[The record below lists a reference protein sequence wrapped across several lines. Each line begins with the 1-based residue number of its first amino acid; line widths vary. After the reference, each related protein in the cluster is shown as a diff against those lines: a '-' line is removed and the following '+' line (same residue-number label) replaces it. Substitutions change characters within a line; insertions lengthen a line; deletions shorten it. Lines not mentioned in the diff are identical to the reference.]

1 LIARAIFS
9 LLVSWASGC
18 KAILDGVIQ
27 GDLSTVGR
35 EENGDFGRF
44 KPTLGANHL
53 TFEGGWVGGF

>member
-1 LIARAIFS
+1 
-9 LLVSWASGC
+9 LLVSWLSGC